1 VVSYE
6 ISLSR
11 EIKINIKKTVA
22 AAIVLNEIFIATSV
36 TALNIVCVCLSVCL
50 SVCDNIL
57 VVVIMQSVR
66 CVCVAVECDG
76 GSRDQLIS
84 ATSANHDTVH

>member
-1 VVSYE
+1 M
-6 ISLSR
+6 
-11 EIKINIKKTVA
+11 
-22 AAIVLNEIFIATSV
+22 LNEIFIATSV